1 MTRPLVTIAMP
12 VYNEEGRVADAIKDI
27 LAQTYRPLEI
37 LVCDDAS
44 TDRTLEI
51 VEALAAESGEIK
63 VLRNEVNI
71 GVTGNFN
78 RVRAAAAGDYVM
90 LRSGNDR
97 MHPELT
103 EELVKVLEEDPQ
115 VGLAYART
123 RLRTPEGE
131 DAGVYPDDFYI
142 NSGDKKPLQ
151 RMLDVVMRFTT
162 GEPNYGLIRRR
173 FLRQVQ
179 AYGWFNGPDHVYIAE
194 IAYHTKIKVVDREL
208 SYRVSEPTDEAKYR
222 LFASRRSYRAKRS
235 GIEAQFDPMLNLNF
249 IQIAY
254 QHCEMVANTEMPLG
268 EKNVAATYCVK
279 ILRSRFEPFM
289 EKELHY
295 LLDIAKEYEN
305 HARQNQNISTFDQVV
320 YEEVQRALMMASIV
334 FPERAEITAARHSLL
349 DASTPKGTA

>member
-1 MTRPLVTIAMP
+1 MSRPVVTIAMP

-27 LAQTYRPLEI
+27 IAQTYRPLEI
-37 LVCDDAS
+37 IVCDDAS

-51 VEALAAESGEIK
+51 IEALAEHAEIK

-78 RVRAAAAGDYVM
+78 RVRAAATGDYVM

-103 EELVKVLEEDPQ
+103 EELVKVLEDDPE

-131 DAGVYPDDFYI
+131 DAGVYPDEFYI

-208 SYRVSEPTDEAKYR
+208 SYRVDEPTDEAKYR

-249 IQIAY
+249 IQMAY
-254 QHCEMVANTEMPLG
+254 QHCEMVANTEMSLE
-268 EKNVAATYCVK
+268 EKTVASTYCVK
-279 ILRSRFEPFM
+279 ILRARFETFM
-289 EKELHY
+289 HKELDT
-295 LLDIAKEYEN
+295 LMAIARKYASLALRSEE
-305 HARQNQNISTFDQVV
+305 ISTFDRVV

-334 FPERAEITAARHSLL
+334 FPERAEITAMRHSLL
-349 DASTPKGTA
+349 DASVPKTDG